1 MTFKA
6 SLRGQVP
13 PFIVMDVMRDAAA
26 LEAQGR
32 SIIHLEVGQP
42 STGMP
47 QVAAQRIS
55 ALIGR
60 DKLGYTVADGIAPL
74 RERIARYYGDTYAVD
89 VDPARIFVTTGS
101 SAAFTLSFLAAFDV
115 GDKVVVAAPGY
126 PSYRHILGAYGIN
139 VELVPVDA
147 STRFNISVDHLKK
160 MARPPK
166 GVIVAS
172 PANPTGS
179 MIEPGVFRDLV
190 NYCHDNHIRM
200 ISDELYHGITFGID
214 SVTALDASTSAIV
227 INSFSKFFSM
237 TGWRLGWMVVPD
249 DLYRSV
255 ECLAQNLYISP
266 PALAQHAALAAF
278 DCMDELT
285 ANVGVYARNRET
297 LLKRLPEIGF
307 PTFSPPD
314 GAFYFYIKVAHLGMG
329 SPEVCRRILHEA
341 GVAVTPGLDFDP
353 FHGREWLRL
362 SYAVSEAEIAQACER
377 LGAWMK
383 TAQSQIK
390 TA

>member
-1 MTFKA
+1 MTFR
-6 SLRGQVP
+6 SSQRGAVP
-13 PFIVMDVMRDAAA
+13 PFIVMDVMRDAAS

-47 QVAAQRIS
+47 QAAASAIS
-55 ALIGR
+55 GLIGR

-74 RERIARYYGDTYAVD
+74 RERIAVHYHDTYAVT
-89 VDPARIFVTTGS
+89 VDPKSIFITTGS
-101 SAAFTLSFLAAFDV
+101 SAAFTLSFLSAFEA
-115 GDKVVVAAPGY
+115 GDTVVVAAPGY
-126 PSYRHILGAYGIN
+126 PSYRHILSAYGIK
-139 VELVPVDA
+139 VDLVPVDA
-147 STRFNISVDHLKK
+147 STRYNISVEHLMK
-160 MARPPK
+160 MRKRPQ

-190 NYCHDNHIRM
+190 SYCHDSGIRL
-200 ISDELYHGITFGID
+200 ISDELYHGITFGMD
-214 SVTALDASTSAIV
+214 AATAIEMSPSAIV

-278 DCMDELT
+278 DGMDELK
-285 ANVGVYARNRET
+285 ANVEVYARNRAT
-297 LLKRLPEIGF
+297 LLQRLPEMGLS
-307 PTFSPPD
+307 TFSPPD
-314 GAFYFYIKVAHLGMG
+314 GAFYFYVNVAHLGMDAVT
-329 SPEVCRRILHEA
+329 VCRRILNEA
-341 GVAVTPGLDFDP
+341 GVAVTPGVDFDP
-353 FHGREWLRL
+353 FHGGEWMRL
-362 SYAVSEAEIAQACER
+362 SYAVSESEIAEGCSRMAKWLLSR
-377 LGAWMK
+377 GN
-383 TAQSQIK
+383 
-390 TA
+390 

>member
-1 MTFKA
+1 MTFKSSA
-6 SLRGQVP
+6 RGAVP

-26 LEAQGR
+26 LEAKGR
-32 SIIHLEVGQP
+32 SIIHMEVGQP
-42 STGMP
+42 ATGMP
-47 QVAAQRIS
+47 QAAARNVS

-60 DKLGYTVADGIAPL
+60 DKLGYTVADGIVAL
-74 RERIARYYGDTYAVD
+74 RERIARHYHETYAVD
-89 VDPARIFVTTGS
+89 VDPSRVFVTTGS
-101 SAAFTLSFLAAFDV
+101 SAAFTLSFLSAFDA
-115 GDKVVVAAPGY
+115 GDRVVVAAPGY
-126 PSYRHILGAYGIN
+126 PSYRHILSAYGIE
-139 VELVPVDA
+139 VVLMPVDG
-147 STRFNISVDHLKK
+147 STRFNISVEHLRA
-160 MARPPK
+160 MSPK
-166 GVIVAS
+166 PAGVIVAS

-190 NYCHDNHIRM
+190 NYCHDNGIRL
-200 ISDELYHGITFGID
+200 ISDEIYHGITFGLD
-214 SVTALDASTSAIV
+214 AVTARELSPSAIV
-227 INSFSKFFSM
+227 INSFSKYFSM
-237 TGWRLGWMVVPD
+237 TGWRLGWMIVPD

-278 DCMDELT
+278 ECGDELQ

-297 LLKRLPEIGF
+297 LLKRLPAIGL

-314 GAFYFYIKVAHLGMG
+314 GAFYFYVNVAHLGMD

-353 FHGREWLRL
+353 FHGREWMRL
-362 SYAVSEAEIAQACER
+362 STAVSETEIAEACER

-383 TAQSQIK
+383 AR
-390 TA
+390 

>member
-1 MTFKA
+1 MTFKP
-6 SLRGQVP
+6 SQRGTVP

-32 SIIHLEVGQP
+32 RVIHLEVGQP
-42 STGMP
+42 ATGMP
-47 QVAAQRIS
+47 QGAAHAVT

-74 RERIARYYGDTYAVD
+74 RQRIADHYDDTYAVT
-89 VDPARIFVTTGS
+89 VDPNRVFITTGS
-101 SAAFTLSFLAAFDV
+101 SAAFTLSFLSAFEA
-115 GDKVVVAAPGY
+115 GDTVVVAAPGY
-126 PSYRHILGAYGIN
+126 PSYRHILNAYGIN
-139 VELVPVDA
+139 VELIEVDA
-147 STRFNISVDHLKK
+147 TTRFNISVEHLMK
-160 MARPPK
+160 MPRRPQ

-179 MIEPGVFRDLV
+179 MIEPGVFRHLV
-190 NYCHDNHIRM
+190 GYCHDHGIRM
-200 ISDELYHGITFGID
+200 ISDEIYHGITFGID
-214 SVTALDASTSAIV
+214 AATAVEVSPSAIV
-227 INSFSKFFSM
+227 INSFSKFYSM
-237 TGWRLGWMVVPD
+237 TGWRLGWMIVPG

-278 DCMDELT
+278 DCMDELKK
-285 ANVGVYARNRET
+285 NVEVYRRNRAL

-314 GAFYFYIKVAHLGMG
+314 GAFYFYVNVAHLGMD
-329 SPEVCRRILHEA
+329 SPEVCRRILNEA

-353 FHGREWLRL
+353 AHGNQWMRI
-362 SYAVSEAEIAQACER
+362 SYAVSESEITEACTA
-377 LGAWMK
+377 LAAWMK
-383 TAQSQIK
+383 TLRV
-390 TA
+390 